1 MFYVYVFKS
10 EKDGSFYIG
19 QTGDRDKR
27 VAAHNEGRSRWT
39 KSKRP
44 WMLVYSERYPTRSEA
59 VKRERYLKSL
69 KSHVEIEKLILTGC
83 SPDTSG

>member
-1 MFYVYVFKS
+1 MFYVYVLKS

-44 WMLVYSERYPTRSEA
+44 WMLVLLRTLPDSIRGGEA
-59 VKRERYLKSL
+59 RTLF
-69 KSHVEIEKLILTGC
+69 EKFEE
-83 SPDTSG
+83 SR

>member
-1 MFYVYVFKS
+1 MFYVYVLKS

-27 VAAHNEGRSRWT
+27 VAAHNGGRSRWT

-69 KSHVEIEKLILTGC
+69 KSHVEIENLILTGV
-83 SPDTSG
+83 